1 MPRVRTRA
9 KRISDKFGHSNC
21 IILREAHMRRPSS
34 FEFDGNLNVETVPGL
49 DRHFRNVLT
58 AALSSRGSPVLSA
71 INASIDLLELFLCSF
86 ALGLCGEFVRAVGV
100 AEKAKPFS
108 DLRSGCCAE
117 RHLNTLEIMVIH
129 NALKSPNYILP

>member
-1 MPRVRTRA
+1 
-9 KRISDKFGHSNC
+9 
-21 IILREAHMRRPSS
+21 
-34 FEFDGNLNVETVPGL
+34 
-49 DRHFRNVLT
+49 
-58 AALSSRGSPVLSA
+58 
-71 INASIDLLELFLCSF
+71 
-86 ALGLCGEFVRAVGV
+86 V